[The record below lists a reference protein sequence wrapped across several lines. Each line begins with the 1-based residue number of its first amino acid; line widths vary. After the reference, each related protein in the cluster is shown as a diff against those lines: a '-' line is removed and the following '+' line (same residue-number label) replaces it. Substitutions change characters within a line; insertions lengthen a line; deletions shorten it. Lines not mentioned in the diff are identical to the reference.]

1 MNYWKVILATVV
13 IFGAGVFTGD
23 LLVNCIDHPHSKN
36 PHRLQP
42 NGDTRPPENR
52 EHIETPLPPEPPS
65 VRQMNKDF
73 LKKLDDK
80 LQLSSEQHSKIEK
93 IIADGQ
99 ERNHEIWRTNAGPLM
114 RAVMM
119 DVNRQIREQLSAD
132 QQKQFEELMRRVP
145 RRQNPTNAPASL
157 PTSLTGSNL
166 SPEAQVIMIETEQLT
181 ARQRTNAANNILPPT
196 FPAPPP
202 APAN

>member
-1 MNYWKVILATVV
+1 MNFWKVILATAV
-13 IFGAGVFTGD
+13 IFGAGVFTGG
-23 LLVNCIDHPHSKN
+23 LLVNCIDRSHHPH
-36 PHRLQP
+36 
-42 NGDTRPPENR
+42 RPSENH
-52 EHIETPLPPEPPS
+52 EHVETPLPPEPPI

-132 QQKQFEELMRRVP
+132 QQKDFEELLKHPP
-145 RRQNPTNAPASL
+145 RRAFGTNASPANLSSPPTNA
-157 PTSLTGSNL
+157 TG
-166 SPEAQVIMIETEQLT
+166 I
-181 ARQRTNAANNILPPT
+181 
-196 FPAPPP
+196 
-202 APAN
+202 